1 MYTKGFTLMALAM
14 SLSLFS
20 CSNDDP
26 EPTPNPD
33 NNGGGDEN
41 TETSLYPEGSIVW
54 KEDTTVILKDHF
66 LVDKDKSL
74 YIEQGAKI
82 IADNADKKPE
92 IVVLGNMYCMGTAE
106 KPVTFTVADTYKTDR
121 FSRMWGGIICGYDS
135 KEVLLSHAIV
145 EYCGAQTTEESLS
158 FQYKLFKTETGE
170 GVPAFH
176 FCNVDGQFVIKDCV
190 FRNNAEDQIYITGGK
205 SIVANNL
212 FYSNGFD
219 GGEAINYKSGCQ
231 ADICYNVIY
240 DANTNGFKLS
250 NAGLSANIPA
260 SHLVIYNNTI
270 VNSGWRR
277 PSKKGGSIWLEA
289 NIYADLYNNLIAD
302 CRWGMK
308 HSTSE
313 SEDAKSGL
321 TPNYYFA
328 STEAGVKQMTAN
340 EEDGIL
346 GFDTDIKSASAG
358 DKDPMF
364 VNFKQQSDININV
377 GGNAEGAP
385 AEYNEAWDFHLQ
397 AGSPALKGGKTDFE
411 RLYATTAIEFNGLK
425 TDNASSQFF
434 PVSAS
439 YMTLPPSEFFG
450 AYGVK

>member
-1 MYTKGFTLMALAM
+1 MYKKGFYLMALAM
-14 SLSLFS
+14 SMALFA
-20 CSNDDP
+20 CGDDNDP
-26 EPTPNPD
+26 LPSPTPDPTPTP
-33 NNGGGDEN
+33 EV
-41 TETSLYPEGSIVW
+41 SIYPEGSIVW
-54 KEDTTVILKDHF
+54 KEDTTVTLTDHF

-74 YIEQGAKI
+74 YIEAGATI

-106 KPVTFTVADTYKTDR
+106 KPVIFTVADAYKTDR
-121 FSRMWGGIICGYDS
+121 FSRMWGGIICGYES

-145 EYCGAQTTEESLS
+145 EYAGAQTTEESLS
-158 FQYKLFKTETGE
+158 FQNKLFKTETGE

-176 FCNVDGQFVIKDCV
+176 FCNVDGSFVITDCV

-205 SIVANNL
+205 SIVYNNL

-231 ADICYNVIY
+231 ADICYNTIY

-250 NAGLSANIPA
+250 DAGLSATIPA

-270 VNSGWRR
+270 LNSGWRR
-277 PSKKGGSIWLEA
+277 PSKKGGSIWLES
-289 NIYADLYNNLIAD
+289 NIYADMYNNLIAD

-308 HSTSE
+308 FKTDDPQSANSV
-313 SEDAKSGL
+313 L

-328 STEAGVKQMTAN
+328 STAEGVSQMRENA
-340 EEDGIL
+340 EDGIL
-346 GFDTDIKSASAG
+346 NFPMDIKSASAG
-358 DKDPMF
+358 DKNPLF

-385 AEYNEAWDFHLQ
+385 AAFDESWDFHLQ
-397 AGSPALKGGKTDFE
+397 AGSPALKGGKTDFTRIYGSDGITFSGLSE
-411 RLYATTAIEFNGLK
+411 LK
-425 TDNASSQFF
+425 TEVKV
-434 PVSAS
+434 PAS
-439 YMTLPPSEFFG
+439 YTSQAPAEYFG
-450 AYGVK
+450 AKGTK